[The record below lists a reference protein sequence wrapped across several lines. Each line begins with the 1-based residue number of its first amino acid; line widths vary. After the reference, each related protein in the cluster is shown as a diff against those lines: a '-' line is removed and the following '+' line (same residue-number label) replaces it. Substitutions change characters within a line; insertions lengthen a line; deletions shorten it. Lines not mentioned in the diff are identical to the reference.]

1 MLIMSH
7 KSWSYL
13 PVRQW
18 WIRPFSFLT
27 KTQEVDIRTQYLRY
41 NVKVFDLYIRFNKEN
56 KLVLSNGCFEY
67 KYDLDDLLND
77 LSWIDSRTDCYI
89 QVVHDEKGHTQQFKD
104 FCNLLEDSFTHIK
117 FFGGYSAENEEYTFS
132 YSPRIRTNY
141 SLSKTKAKNNNE
153 LLKMT
158 YKDSKI
164 ILPLAFV
171 NYG

>member
-13 PVRQW
+13 PVKQW
-18 WIRPFSFLT
+18 WMRPFSFVS

-41 NVKVFDLYIRFNKEN
+41 NVKVFDLYVRFDKKN
-56 KLVLSNGCFEY
+56 KLVLSNGIFEY
-67 KYDLDDLLND
+67 KYDADDLFND
-77 LSWIDSRTDCYI
+77 LSWIDSRTDCYV
-89 QVVHDEKGHTQQFKD
+89 QVVHDEKGHIQQFKD
-104 FCNLLEDSFTHIK
+104 FCNLLEDSFTHTK
-117 FFGGYSAENEEYTFS
+117 FFGGYSADNEEYTFS
-132 YSPRIRTNY
+132 YSPQIKSNFFI
-141 SLSKTKAKNNNE
+141 TKSMAKIHNE
-153 LLKMT
+153 LLKIT